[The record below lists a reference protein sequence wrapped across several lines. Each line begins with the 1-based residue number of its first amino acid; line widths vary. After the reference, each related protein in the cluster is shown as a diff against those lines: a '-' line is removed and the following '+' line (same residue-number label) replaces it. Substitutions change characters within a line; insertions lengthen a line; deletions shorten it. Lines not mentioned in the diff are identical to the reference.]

1 MRESADLF
9 STFSCFIVVVE
20 VVERVDI
27 VAILVVVNIM
37 TAVNV
42 YLRCCCCCGYRH
54 AGDLILHCSSCTIE
68 TILGTYC
75 KHLRN
80 WEQRVASWSSRW
92 SLHLHIQTLVYTHA
106 HTHTLFG
113 TLTLDHDHDQSPQP
127 HVDGLWGHRYRHSDT
142 SCCTNNQELQ
152 PRANFTNSKYCLVN
166 AKDGGGGANIYPSR
180 IERMTPNSR
189 QPATLI
195 QLFAFALHSRL

>member
-1 MRESADLF
+1 MRESADSF

-20 VVERVDI
+20 VIERVDI

-37 TAVNV
+37 TAVKV
-42 YLRCCCCCGYRH
+42 YLRCCCCYGYRH

-68 TILGTYC
+68 TFLGTYC

-92 SLHLHIQTLVYTHA
+92 SLHSHIHQRIY
-106 HTHTLFG
+106 THTLFG

-127 HVDGLWGHRYRHSDT
+127 HVDGLWGHRYRHNDT

-166 AKDGGGGANIYPSR
+166 AKDGGGGANNYPSR

-195 QLFAFALHSRL
+195 QLFAFTLHSRL

>member
-9 STFSCFIVVVE
+9 STFSCFIVVE

-27 VAILVVVNIM
+27 VAILVVAVVVNIM
-37 TAVNV
+37 TAVKV
-42 YLRCCCCCGYRH
+42 YLRCCCYGYGH
-54 AGDLILHCSSCTIE
+54 AGDLILHCSSCTIK
-68 TILGTYC
+68 TFLGTYC

-92 SLHLHIQTLVYTHA
+92 SLHSHIQTHLY
-106 HTHTLFG
+106 THTLFS
-113 TLTLDHDHDQSPQP
+113 TLTLDHDQSPQP
-127 HVDGLWGHRYRHSDT
+127 HVDGLWGHRYRHTDT

-166 AKDGGGGANIYPSR
+166 AKDGGGGANICHSR
-180 IERMTPNSR
+180 IERMTSNSR

>member
-68 TILGTYC
+68 TFLGTYC

-80 WEQRVASWSSRW
+80 
-92 SLHLHIQTLVYTHA
+92 
-106 HTHTLFG
+106 
-113 TLTLDHDHDQSPQP
+113 
-127 HVDGLWGHRYRHSDT
+127 
-142 SCCTNNQELQ
+142 
-152 PRANFTNSKYCLVN
+152 
-166 AKDGGGGANIYPSR
+166 
-180 IERMTPNSR
+180 
-189 QPATLI
+189 
-195 QLFAFALHSRL
+195 

>member
-9 STFSCFIVVVE
+9 STFSCFSVVE

-27 VAILVVVNIM
+27 VAILVVAVVVNIM
-37 TAVNV
+37 TAVKV
-42 YLRCCCCCGYRH
+42 YLRCCCYGYGH
-54 AGDLILHCSSCTIE
+54 AGDLILHCSTIK
-68 TILGTYC
+68 TFLGTYC

-80 WEQRVASWSSRW
+80 CEQRVASWSSRW
-92 SLHLHIQTLVYTHA
+92 SLHSHIQTHSY
-106 HTHTLFG
+106 THTLFS
-113 TLTLDHDHDQSPQP
+113 TLTLDHDQSPQP
-127 HVDGLWGHRYRHSDT
+127 HVDGLWGHRYRHTDT

-166 AKDGGGGANIYPSR
+166 AKDGGGGANSCHSR
-180 IERMTPNSR
+180 IERMTSNSR